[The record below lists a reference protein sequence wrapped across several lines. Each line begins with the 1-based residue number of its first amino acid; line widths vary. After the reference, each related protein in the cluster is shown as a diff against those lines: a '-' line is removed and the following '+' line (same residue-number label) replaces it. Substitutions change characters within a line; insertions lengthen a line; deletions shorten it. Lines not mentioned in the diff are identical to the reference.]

1 MIHPEKRGTFVTPA
15 MARRV
20 YDFLAGEKQADL
32 SFCYCRPGLINL
44 YMKLGGRSYGAPM
57 VESPVG
63 MLVSLV
69 SVLSDKVFYRKNEI
83 TAGRTCV

>member
-1 MIHPEKRGTFVTPA
+1 MIHPEKRGTFVMPA

-44 YMKLGGRSYGAPM
+44 YLKLGARSYGAPM

-63 MLVSLV
+63 MLVPLV
-69 SVLSDKVFYRKNEI
+69 SVLSDKAFYRKNEI